1 MSAPSD
7 YLGAK
12 LIIIATRNIG
22 VLIGKALGGI
32 VALDR

>member
-12 LIIIATRNIG
+12 LIIIATRNIE
-22 VLIGKALGGI
+22 VLIGKAL
-32 VALDR
+32 VV